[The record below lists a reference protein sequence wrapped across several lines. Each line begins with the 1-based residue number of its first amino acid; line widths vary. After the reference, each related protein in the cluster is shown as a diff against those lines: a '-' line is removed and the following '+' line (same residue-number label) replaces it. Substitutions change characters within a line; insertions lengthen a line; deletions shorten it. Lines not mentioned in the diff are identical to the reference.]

1 MLFLSGA
8 KLCVHL
14 CTGFLFAYFE
24 VTYRLH
30 WPIRRIRPW
39 CVCLGEFPWI
49 LIFIRLSMNLQSS
62 FETTPFWD
70 FVKNT
75 NRFYHGVWKA
85 VWRQFPCCS
94 DTVRWF
100 LLSWRFCYGVWNAVA
115 DSSPVDWSDDSY
127 YRVDFTKM
135 SEMLDEDCSP
145 VDRTP
150 TMTPSIAEILPRCL
164 KCW

>member
-1 MLFLSGA
+1 MRRPLSGTLL
-8 KLCVHL
+8 K
-14 CTGFLFAYFE
+14 TPTDFTMGSGRLFDDSSLVAQTRSDDSY
-24 VTYRLH
+24 YR
-30 WPIRRIRPW
+30 
-39 CVCLGEFPWI
+39 GDFAMA
-49 LIFIRLSMNLQSS
+49 S
-62 FETTPFWD
+62 ETLF
-70 FVKNT
+70 
-75 NRFYHGVWKA
+75 
-85 VWRQFPCCS
+85 
-94 DTVRWF
+94 
-100 LLSWRFCYGVWNAVA
+100 A